1 MRDRQGKDQRKS
13 APVVAF
19 YAGSLTGVT
28 APSWEVE
35 GEVGLLYKLN
45 WFDPRGLKGASFWF
59 QIVKM
64 RN

>member
-19 YAGSLTGVT
+19 FAGSLTGVT

-35 GEVGLLYKLN
+35 DEAGFV
-45 WFDPRGLKGASFWF
+45 RRVS
-59 QIVKM
+59 
-64 RN
+64 